1 MSTDPPFISVIMPV
15 YNGEKLLTTS
25 IESVLKQ
32 NHPSL
37 ELIIVDDGSTDNSK
51 EIAKSFE
58 NHIKYLYQENQGAAA
73 ARNLGLENARGNIIG
88 FLDADD
94 LWPADIL
101 SRQLHHLEDA
111 QVELVMGHTQC
122 VREIETV
129 GGKIEFEN
137 LADPLLAPLMG
148 SYILRKSVFQKV
160 GFFNSEL
167 RMSEDVDWFLK
178 IREKGVKIA
187 TMPEVTLL
195 YRRHQDNITN
205 IKTWQDLNLL
215 EVIKKSLNRRRE
227 QSKGAANS
235 LPNLTNFLVAKDKD
249 PKNKSIEVD
258 PHG

>member
-1 MSTDPPFISVIMPV
+1 MSTDSPFISVIMPV
-15 YNGEKLLTTS
+15 YNGEKLLTTA

-32 NHPSL
+32 NQPSL

-58 NHIKYLYQENQGAAA
+58 NQIKYLYQENQGAGA
-73 ARNLGLENARGNIIG
+73 ARNHGLENARGDIIG

-101 SRQLHHLEDA
+101 SRQLHHLEDD

-122 VREIETV
+122 VREIETED
-129 GGKIEFEN
+129 GKIGFEK
-137 LADPLLAPLMG
+137 LTDPLLVPLMG
-148 SYILRKSVFQKV
+148 SYMLRKSVFQKV
-160 GFFNSEL
+160 GYFNPEL
-167 RMSEDVDWFLK
+167 RMSEDVDWFLQV
-178 IREKGVKIA
+178 RECGVKIV

-227 QSKGAANS
+227 QGKGVAGS
-235 LPNLTNFLVAKDKD
+235 LPDLSSFQSV
-249 PKNKSIEVD
+249 PKREP
-258 PHG
+258 PHKPER